1 MKCVDLKNQRYK
13 DSRNRCYNN
22 KSWKIKDCNKNNY
35 YMNSNKFITKMIIK
49 ISNMNNIMK
58 KRINMLIRSLKIQ
71 KILLIK
77 ILIQALIFQTELSEI
92 NLNNY
97 KTKSNMTKII
107 SIIKNKIHFFKMKSS
122 NLLNRTYSTLT
133 QILINMNNMLQ
144 SSSRKNSIHISS
156 DNLKMIRCII

>member
-1 MKCVDLKNQRYK
+1 MNCVDLKNQRYK
-13 DSRNRCYNN
+13 DSRKRCFNN
-22 KSWKIKDCNKNNY
+22 KNWKIKDCNKNNY
-35 YMNSNKFITKMIIK
+35 YTNSNKFKTKMIIK

-77 ILIQALIFQTELSEI
+77 ILIQALIFQTELSKI

-107 SIIKNKIHFFKMKSS
+107 SITKIKIHFFKMKSN

-133 QILINMNNMLQ
+133 QILINMNNMLR

-156 DNLKMIRCII
+156 DNQKMIRCII